1 MISLCVRE
9 GDGGENS
16 EKVDD
21 VDGNGSFSLWD
32 CRLLAE
38 KFSNQKSDNT
48 SACSLG
54 SK

>member
-1 MISLCVRE
+1 MANIQSRYIVISLCGVRGRE

-32 CRLLAE
+32 LPP
-38 KFSNQKSDNT
+38 F
-48 SACSLG
+48 
-54 SK
+54 